1 MRLFWS
7 KGAADYPSPA
17 EGHGTLSGNSVFQF
31 SGGILQYD
39 SLLSIEKP
47 ARYMGGE
54 IGSVAKET
62 VDVRFVLAFP
72 DVYEVGMS
80 HLGLQILYAILN
92 SVEWIGAERV
102 YAPWPDRED
111 AMRASGEVLATLET
125 GTPLAGTD
133 ILGFTLQYEL
143 SCTNILNMLEL
154 SGIPLLAADR
164 GEEYPLILGGG
175 PCAGNPEPLAD
186 FFDIFLFGD
195 GEDAILEIAEIC
207 RDWKKAAGSKAE
219 LLDRLSTV
227 EGVYVPSLFSIT
239 YDQEGRISDIVSL
252 KPGYEKV
259 KRRIAADLEELPY
272 PTRPVV
278 PFLKTVHDRVSME
291 IARGCTR
298 GCRFCQAGYLYRPVR
313 ERSPEKVMETIKAV
327 LKNTGYDEISLLS
340 LSSAD
345 YGCISDLLKN
355 LMTTFEA
362 ERVAVSLPSLRVGS
376 LTRDLIDEIVK
387 VRKTGFTLA
396 PEAGTERL
404 RRVINK
410 GITEEDLV
418 VNSRNAFEAGWR
430 VIKLYFMIGLPTE
443 TREDV
448 LGIAE
453 MAAQVKRAGKGTG
466 HGGDVTVSVGSF
478 VPKPHTPF
486 QWEPQIGC
494 AEITE
499 KQRFLRGELKK
510 RKLAFKWHDAS
521 LSFLEGVFARGD
533 RRLARVLLEAR
544 KLGCRFDGWG
554 EHHDFQK
561 WQQAFETAGI
571 DPEFYLRRREVTEV
585 LPWARLDCG
594 VSDDFLLEEV
604 RKSHEEILTGDC
616 RDGCCT
622 ECGVCDFSEIRMRL
636 HQPVVLDPSDKS
648 GDRQLNVVETEK
660 PAALQETGASG
671 EGAEVARIRLR
682 FSKTGAMSL
691 LSHLELLHL
700 FTRAV
705 RRAGIPIRYS
715 LGFHPHPKFSFATAL
730 SVGVES
736 WAEYFDMEI
745 SAGLDAQSV
754 RDSLN
759 ASLPEGLRILEA
771 AEIPLR
777 SESLSV
783 LIEAVRYRV
792 FLPAGFVPH
801 LPEKAEDFLRL
812 ETFMHRRV
820 KKGKT
825 FEIDLRQEL
834 SELSATDDM
843 LEMVVKRGK
852 PLEFASAITG
862 IPEDELRPSR
872 IEKREVCFREV
883 S

>member
-1 MRLFWS
+1 M
-7 KGAADYPSPA
+7 
-17 EGHGTLSGNSVFQF
+17 GNEF
-31 SGGILQYD
+31 G
-39 SLLSIEKP
+39 SI
-47 ARYMGGE
+47 
-54 IGSVAKET
+54 AKKS

-111 AMRASGEVLATLET
+111 AMRASGEVLSTLET
-125 GTPLAGTD
+125 TTPLASAD

-154 SGIPLLAADR
+154 SGIPLLSSERSEDF
-164 GEEYPLILGGG
+164 PLILGGG
-175 PCAGNPEPLAD
+175 PCASNPEPLAD

-195 GEDAILEIAEIC
+195 GEEAILEIAETY
-207 RDWKKAAGSKAE
+207 RNWKKEKGVKAD
-219 LLDRLSTV
+219 LLQRLSGI
-227 EGVYVPSLFSIT
+227 EGVYVPSFFSVS
-239 YDQEGRISDIVSL
+239 YHRDGRISEIAPL

-259 KRRIAADLEELPY
+259 KRRIAADLEQLPY

-278 PFLKTVHDRVSME
+278 PFLKAVHDRVSME

-376 LTRDLIDEIVK
+376 LTRELIDEIVK

-410 GITEEDLV
+410 GITEEDLIL
-418 VNSRNAFEAGWR
+418 NSRNAFEAGWR

-443 TREDV
+443 TQEDII
-448 LGIAE
+448 GIAE
-453 MAAQVKRAGKGTG
+453 MSAQVKRAGKGTG

-486 QWEPQIGC
+486 QWEPQIGIR
-494 AEITE
+494 EIGE

-571 DPEFYLRRREVTEV
+571 DPEFYLRRREYSEV

-594 VSDDFLLEEV
+594 VSDDFLLGEV
-604 RKSHEEILTGDC
+604 KKSREEILTGDC

-636 HQPVVLDPSDKS
+636 HKPRPVGSSGLS
-648 GDRQLNVVETEK
+648 GDRQERMAETDS
-660 PAALQETGASG
+660 PASLRETGTGS
-671 EGAEVARIRLR
+671 EGADVSRMRLR

-705 RRAGIPIRYS
+705 RRADIPIRYS

-745 SAGLDAQSV
+745 AAGLDSQSV
-754 RDSLN
+754 RNALN
-759 ASLPEGLRILEA
+759 ASLPEGIRILEA
-771 AEIPLR
+771 CEIPLR

-783 LIEAVRYRV
+783 LIEAVLYRV
-792 FLPAGFVPH
+792 ILPADLILH
-801 LPEKAEDFLRL
+801 LSEKVEDFLRL

-825 FEIDLRQEL
+825 VEIDLRQEL
-834 SELSATDDM
+834 VELSATVDA
-843 LEMVVKRGK
+843 LEMVVRRGK

-862 IPEDELRPSR
+862 IPEDELRSSR
-872 IEKREVCFREV
+872 IEKREVYFRQD

>member
-1 MRLFWS
+1 
-7 KGAADYPSPA
+7 
-17 EGHGTLSGNSVFQF
+17 
-31 SGGILQYD
+31 
-39 SLLSIEKP
+39 
-47 ARYMGGE
+47 
-54 IGSVAKET
+54 
-62 VDVRFVLAFP
+62 
-72 DVYEVGMS
+72 MS

-102 YAPWPDRED
+102 YAPWADRED
-111 AMRASGEVLATLET
+111 AMRESGELLSTLET
-125 GTPLAGTD
+125 GTPLAEAD
-133 ILGFTLQYEL
+133 ILGFTLQYEM

-154 SGIPLLAADR
+154 SGIPLLAAER
-164 GEEYPLILGGG
+164 GEEFPLVLGGG

-195 GEDAILEIAEIC
+195 GEDAILEIAEMY
-207 RDWKKAAGSKAE
+207 RDWKKEGGSKKG
-219 LLDRLSTV
+219 LLERLSTV
-227 EGVYVPSLFSIT
+227 EGVYVPSFFSVS
-239 YDQEGRISDIVSL
+239 YQQDGRISEITAL

-259 KRRIAADLEELPY
+259 KRRIAPDLEQLPY
-272 PTRPVV
+272 PTSPVV

-313 ERSPEKVMETIKAV
+313 ERSPEKILETIKAV

-376 LTRDLIDEIVK
+376 LTRELIDEIVK

-404 RRVINK
+404 RKVINK

-418 VNSRNAFEAGWR
+418 LNSRNAFEAGWR

-443 TREDV
+443 TMDDV

-453 MAAQVKRAGKGTG
+453 MSAQVKRAGKGTG

-486 QWEPQIGC
+486 QWEPQISC
-494 AEITE
+494 REIEE
-499 KQRFLRGELKK
+499 KQRFLRGELRK

-521 LSFLEGVFARGD
+521 LTFLEGVFARGD

-554 EHHDFQK
+554 EHHDIKK
-561 WQQAFETAGI
+561 WQQAFETAEV
-571 DPEFYLRRREVTEV
+571 DPEFYLRRREYDEI
-585 LPWARLDCG
+585 LPWDRLDCG
-594 VSDDFLLEEV
+594 VSTDYLLEELK
-604 RKSHEEILTGDC
+604 KSREETLTGDC

-622 ECGVCDFSEIRMRL
+622 ECGVCDFTEIRMRL
-636 HQPVVLDPSDKS
+636 NQPTATEPSGTV
-648 GDRQLNVVETEK
+648 GDRPGPLAVADKVAAPTETVTNAET
-660 PAALQETGASG
+660 AAVT
-671 EGAEVARIRLR
+671 RIRLR
-682 FSKTGAMSL
+682 FTKTGAMSL

-705 RRAGIPIRYS
+705 RRAAIPIRYS

-745 SAGLDAQSV
+745 DAGLDARHVQEA
-754 RDSLN
+754 LN
-759 ASLPEGLRILEA
+759 ASLPEGVRILEA
-771 AEIPLR
+771 SEIPLR

-783 LIEAVRYRV
+783 LTEAVRYRV
-792 FLPAGFVPH
+792 FLPEGLVPD
-801 LPEKAEDFLRL
+801 LPQKAKDFLIL
-812 ETFMHRRV
+812 ENFPHRRI
-820 KKGKT
+820 KKGKASE
-825 FEIDLRQEL
+825 FDLRQEL
-834 SELSATDDM
+834 VELSATADA
-843 LEMVVKRGK
+843 LEMLVKRGK

-862 IPEDELRPSR
+862 IPEEGLRSSR
-872 IEKREVCFREV
+872 IEKREVCFRSVE
-883 S
+883 

>member
-1 MRLFWS
+1 M
-7 KGAADYPSPA
+7 
-17 EGHGTLSGNSVFQF
+17 
-31 SGGILQYD
+31 
-39 SLLSIEKP
+39 
-47 ARYMGGE
+47 
-54 IGSVAKET
+54 
-62 VDVRFVLAFP
+62 
-72 DVYEVGMS
+72 
-80 HLGLQILYAILN
+80 
-92 SVEWIGAERV
+92 
-102 YAPWPDRED
+102 
-111 AMRASGEVLATLET
+111 
-125 GTPLAGTD
+125 
-133 ILGFTLQYEL
+133 
-143 SCTNILNMLEL
+143 
-154 SGIPLLAADR
+154 
-164 GEEYPLILGGG
+164 
-175 PCAGNPEPLAD
+175 
-186 FFDIFLFGD
+186 
-195 GEDAILEIAEIC
+195 
-207 RDWKKAAGSKAE
+207 
-219 LLDRLSTV
+219 
-227 EGVYVPSLFSIT
+227 
-239 YDQEGRISDIVSL
+239 
-252 KPGYEKV
+252 
-259 KRRIAADLEELPY
+259 
-272 PTRPVV
+272 
-278 PFLKTVHDRVSME
+278 
-291 IARGCTR
+291 
-298 GCRFCQAGYLYRPVR
+298 
-313 ERSPEKVMETIKAV
+313 
-327 LKNTGYDEISLLS
+327 
-340 LSSAD
+340 
-345 YGCISDLLKN
+345 
-355 LMTTFEA
+355 
-362 ERVAVSLPSLRVGS
+362 
-376 LTRDLIDEIVK
+376 
-387 VRKTGFTLA
+387 
-396 PEAGTERL
+396 
-404 RRVINK
+404 
-410 GITEEDLV
+410 
-418 VNSRNAFEAGWR
+418 
-430 VIKLYFMIGLPTE
+430 
-443 TREDV
+443 
-448 LGIAE
+448 
-453 MAAQVKRAGKGTG
+453 
-466 HGGDVTVSVGSF
+466 
-478 VPKPHTPF
+478 
-486 QWEPQIGC
+486 
-494 AEITE
+494 
-499 KQRFLRGELKK
+499 
-510 RKLAFKWHDAS
+510 
-521 LSFLEGVFARGD
+521 
-533 RRLARVLLEAR
+533 
-544 KLGCRFDGWG
+544 
-554 EHHDFQK
+554 
-561 WQQAFETAGI
+561 
-571 DPEFYLRRREVTEV
+571 
-585 LPWARLDCG
+585 PWARLDCG
-594 VSDDFLLEEV
+594 VSNDFLLEEV
-604 RKSHEEILTGDC
+604 KKSHEEILTGDC

-834 SELSATDDM
+834 SELYATDDM

>member
-1 MRLFWS
+1 M
-7 KGAADYPSPA
+7 
-17 EGHGTLSGNSVFQF
+17 VQF
-31 SGGILQYD
+31 SGGHLQYD
-39 SLLSIEKP
+39 SLLSVEKP
-47 ARYMGGE
+47 ARYMGNE
-54 IGSVAKET
+54 FGSIAKKS

-111 AMRASGEVLATLET
+111 AMRASGEVLSTLET
-125 GTPLAGTD
+125 STPLASAD

-154 SGIPLLAADR
+154 SGIPLLSSER
-164 GEEYPLILGGG
+164 GEDFPLILGGG
-175 PCAGNPEPLAD
+175 PCASNPEPLAD

-195 GEDAILEIAEIC
+195 GEEAILEIAETY
-207 RDWKKAAGSKAE
+207 RNWKKEEGVKAD
-219 LLDRLSTV
+219 LLQRLSGI
-227 EGVYVPSLFSIT
+227 EGVYVPSFFSVS
-239 YDQEGRISDIVSL
+239 YHRDGRISEIAPL

-259 KRRIAADLEELPY
+259 KRRIAADLEQLPY

-278 PFLKTVHDRVSME
+278 PFLKAVHDRVSME

-345 YGCISDLLKN
+345 YGCISDLLRN

-376 LTRDLIDEIVK
+376 LTRELIDEIVK

-410 GITEEDLV
+410 GITEEDLIL
-418 VNSRNAFEAGWR
+418 NSRNAFEAGWR

-443 TREDV
+443 TQEDII
-448 LGIAE
+448 GIAE
-453 MAAQVKRAGKGTG
+453 MSAQVKRAGKGTG

-494 AEITE
+494 REIVE

-571 DPEFYLRRREVTEV
+571 DPEFYLRMREYGEV

-594 VSDDFLLEEV
+594 VSEDFLLKEV
-604 RKSHEEILTGDC
+604 KKSREEILTGDC

-636 HQPVVLDPSDKS
+636 HHPHLVDTSTRS
-648 GDRQLNVVETEK
+648 GDRQGAAAETDT
-660 PAALQETGASG
+660 PAVLRENGTNGANADVS
-671 EGAEVARIRLR
+671 RFRLR

-705 RRAGIPIRYS
+705 RRAAIPICYS

-745 SAGLDAQSV
+745 AAGLDSQSV
-754 RDSLN
+754 RDALN
-759 ASLPEGLRILEA
+759 ASLPEGIRILEA
-771 AEIPLR
+771 GEIPLR

-783 LIEAVRYRV
+783 LVEAVCYRV
-792 FLPAGFVPH
+792 ILPADLILH
-801 LPEKAEDFLRL
+801 LPEKVEDFLRL

-825 FEIDLRQEL
+825 VEIDLRQEL
-834 SELSATDDM
+834 VELSATADT
-843 LEMVVKRGK
+843 LEMVVRRGK

-862 IPEDELRPSR
+862 IPEDELRSSR
-872 IEKREVCFREV
+872 IEKREVYFRQD

>member
-1 MRLFWS
+1 M
-7 KGAADYPSPA
+7 
-17 EGHGTLSGNSVFQF
+17 QF
-31 SGGILQYD
+31 D

-47 ARYMGGE
+47 ARYMGSE
-54 IGSVAKET
+54 IGSVAKEL

-92 SVEWIGAERV
+92 KVEGIGAERV
-102 YAPWPDRED
+102 YAPWADRED

-125 GTPLAGTD
+125 GTPLAATD
-133 ILGFTLQYEL
+133 IIGFTLQYEM

-154 SGIPLLAADR
+154 SGIPLLAAER
-164 GEEYPLILGGG
+164 GEKFPLILGGG
-175 PCAGNPEPLAD
+175 PCAGNPEPLAE

-195 GEDAILEIAEIC
+195 GEDAILEIAEIY
-207 RDWKKAAGSKAE
+207 RDWKKAAGNKAALLESLSK
-219 LLDRLSTV
+219 V
-227 EGVYVPSLFSIT
+227 EGVYVPSFFSVS
-239 YDQEGRISDIVSL
+239 YHEDGRISEIASL

-259 KRRIAADLEELPY
+259 KRRIAVDLEQLPY
-272 PTRPVV
+272 PTSPVV

-313 ERSPEKVMETIKAV
+313 ERSPEKVLETIKAV

-340 LSSAD
+340 LSAAD
-345 YGCISDLLKN
+345 YGCISDLLKT
-355 LMTTFEA
+355 LMTTFES

-376 LTRDLIDEIVK
+376 LTRELIDEIVK

-418 VNSRNAFEAGWR
+418 LNSRNAYEAGWR

-443 TREDV
+443 TTEDV

-453 MAAQVKRAGKGTG
+453 MSAQVKRAGKGTG

-486 QWEPQIGC
+486 QWEPQISC
-494 AEITE
+494 REIEE
-499 KQRFLRGELKK
+499 KQRFLRGELRK
-510 RKLAFKWHDAS
+510 RKLAFKWHDAT

-533 RRLARVLLEAR
+533 RRLARVLVEAR

-561 WQQAFETAGI
+561 WQQAFERAGI
-571 DPEFYLRRREVTEV
+571 DPEFYLRRRDPGEI
-585 LPWARLDCG
+585 LPWDRLDCG
-594 VSDDFLLEEV
+594 VSTDFLLEELK
-604 RKSHEEILTGDC
+604 KSHEEILTGDC

-622 ECGVCDFSEIRMRL
+622 ECGVCNFSEVRMRL
-636 HQPVVLDPSDKS
+636 HQPAAVASSGPSDACQGSVAGTEISAVPPEAVDS
-648 GDRQLNVVETEK
+648 GD
-660 PAALQETGASG
+660 PDA
-671 EGAEVARIRLR
+671 VARIRLR
-682 FSKTGAMSL
+682 FTKTGAMSL

-705 RRAGIPIRYS
+705 RRAQIPIRYS

-745 SAGLDAQSV
+745 CAGLDPRSIQE
-754 RDSLN
+754 SLN
-759 ASLPEGLRILEA
+759 AALPEGVRILEA

-783 LIEAVRYRV
+783 LIEAFRYRV
-792 FLPAGFVPH
+792 FLPAGLVAA
-801 LPEKAEDFLRL
+801 LPEKVDDFLRL
-812 ETFMHRRV
+812 ETYAHQRI

-825 FEIDLRQEL
+825 LEIDLRQEL
-834 SELSATDDM
+834 LELSATADV

-852 PLEFASAITG
+852 PLEFAAAITG
-862 IPEDELRPSR
+862 IPEEELRSSR
-872 IEKREVCFREV
+872 IEKREVCFRPA

>member
-1 MRLFWS
+1 M
-7 KGAADYPSPA
+7 
-17 EGHGTLSGNSVFQF
+17 
-31 SGGILQYD
+31 QYD
-39 SLLSIEKP
+39 SLLAIDKP
-47 ARYMGGE
+47 ARYMGSE
-54 IGSVAKET
+54 IGSVAKEA

-92 SVEWIGAERV
+92 KVAWIGAERV
-102 YAPWPDRED
+102 YAPWADRED
-111 AMRASGEVLATLET
+111 AMRASGEVLSTLET
-125 GTPLAGTD
+125 GTSLAKTD
-133 ILGFTLQYEL
+133 IIGFTLQYEM

-154 SGIPLLAADR
+154 SGIPLLAAER
-164 GEEYPLILGGG
+164 GEDFPLILGGG

-195 GEDAILEIAEIC
+195 GEDAILEIAQIYRE
-207 RDWKKAAGSKAE
+207 WKKAAGNKAE
-219 LLDRLSTV
+219 LLERLSTV
-227 EGVYVPSLFSIT
+227 AGVYVPSFFSVS
-239 YDQEGRISDIVSL
+239 YHQDGRISDITAL

-259 KRRIAADLEELPY
+259 QRRIAADLEQLPY
-272 PTRPVV
+272 PTSPVV

-298 GCRFCQAGYLYRPVR
+298 GCRFCQAGYLYRPLR
-313 ERSPEKVMETIKAV
+313 ERSPEKILETIKSV

-340 LSSAD
+340 LSAAD
-345 YGCISDLLKN
+345 YGCISDLLKT
-355 LMTTFEA
+355 LMTTFES

-376 LTRDLIDEIVK
+376 LTRELIDEIVK

-418 VNSRNAFEAGWR
+418 LNSRNAYEAGWR

-443 TREDV
+443 TMDDV

-486 QWEPQIGC
+486 QWEPQISC
-494 AEITE
+494 REIEE
-499 KQRFLRGELKK
+499 KQRFLRGELRK
-510 RKLAFKWHDAS
+510 RKLAFKWHDAT

-533 RRLARVLLEAR
+533 RRLARVLVEAR

-561 WQQAFETAGI
+561 WQQAFELAGI
-571 DPEFYLRRREVTEV
+571 DPNFYLRRREPGEI
-585 LPWARLDCG
+585 LPWARLDSG
-594 VSDDFLLEEV
+594 VSTDFLLEELK
-604 RKSHEEILTGDC
+604 KSREEILTGDC

-636 HQPVVLDPSDKS
+636 HQPSAATSPGLSETHPII
-648 GDRQLNVVETEK
+648 LVETDKTAVSPVAEDS
-660 PAALQETGASG
+660 GASG
-671 EGAEVARIRLR
+671 AVARIRLR
-682 FSKTGAMSL
+682 FTKTGAMSL

-705 RRAGIPIRYS
+705 RRAEIPIRYS
-715 LGFHPHPKFSFATAL
+715 QGFHPHPKFSFATAL

-745 SAGLDAQSV
+745 SAGLDPHSIQ
-754 RDSLN
+754 DSLN
-759 ASLPEGLRILEA
+759 AALPEEIRILEA

-792 FLPAGFVPH
+792 FLPVGLVTDLAGKVD
-801 LPEKAEDFLRL
+801 DFLRL
-812 ETFMHRRV
+812 ENFAHQRV

-825 FEIDLRQEL
+825 VEIDLRQEL
-834 SELSATDDM
+834 LELSATADM
-843 LEMVVKRGK
+843 LEMVVRRGK
-852 PLEFASAITG
+852 PLEFAAAITG
-862 IPEDELRPSR
+862 IAEEELRASR
-872 IEKREVCFREV
+872 IEKREVCFRPAT
-883 S
+883 

>member
-1 MRLFWS
+1 
-7 KGAADYPSPA
+7 
-17 EGHGTLSGNSVFQF
+17 
-31 SGGILQYD
+31 LQYD

-47 ARYMGGE
+47 ARYMGSE
-54 IGSVAKET
+54 IGSVAKEA

-92 SVEWIGAERV
+92 KVEWIGAERV
-102 YAPWPDRED
+102 YAPWADRED
-111 AMRASGEVLATLET
+111 AMRASGEVLTTLET
-125 GTPLAGTD
+125 GTPLAATN
-133 ILGFTLQYEL
+133 IIGFTLQYEM

-154 SGIPLLAADR
+154 SGIPLLAAER
-164 GEEYPLILGGG
+164 GEEFPLILGGG
-175 PCAGNPEPLAD
+175 PCAGNPEPLAE

-195 GEDAILEIAEIC
+195 GEDAILEIAEIY
-207 RDWKKAAGSKAE
+207 RAWKKTAGSKAE
-219 LLDRLSTV
+219 LLERLSTI
-227 EGVYVPSLFSIT
+227 EGVYVPSFFSVSYHEDGCISQIT
-239 YDQEGRISDIVSL
+239 AL

-259 KRRIAADLEELPY
+259 QRRIAADLEELPY
-272 PTRPVV
+272 PTSPVV

-313 ERSPEKVMETIKAV
+313 ERSPEKVLETIKAV

-340 LSSAD
+340 LSAAD
-345 YGCISDLLKN
+345 YGCISDLLKT
-355 LMTTFEA
+355 LMTTFES

-376 LTRDLIDEIVK
+376 LTRELIDEIVK

-418 VNSRNAFEAGWR
+418 LNSRNAYEAGWR

-443 TREDV
+443 IMDDV

-453 MAAQVKRAGKGTG
+453 MSAQVKRAGKGTG

-486 QWEPQIGC
+486 QWEPQISC
-494 AEITE
+494 REIEE
-499 KQRFLRGELKK
+499 KQRFLRGELRK
-510 RKLAFKWHDAS
+510 RKLAFKWHDAT

-533 RRLARVLLEAR
+533 RRLARVLVEAR

-561 WQQAFETAGI
+561 WQQAFERAGI
-571 DPEFYLRRREVTEV
+571 DPEFYLRRREPGEI

-594 VSDDFLLEEV
+594 VSDDFLLEELK
-604 RKSHEEILTGDC
+604 KSHEEILTGDC

-622 ECGVCDFSEIRMRL
+622 ECGVCDFSEVRMRL
-636 HQPVVLDPSDKS
+636 HQPAAVASSGPSDAREGS
-648 GDRQLNVVETEK
+648 VVETK
-660 PAALQETGASG
+660 NSAVLPETVDSG
-671 EGAEVARIRLR
+671 DPGVVARMRLR
-682 FSKTGAMSL
+682 FTKTGAMSL

-705 RRAGIPIRYS
+705 RRAEIPIRYS

-745 SAGLDAQSV
+745 SAGLDPRSIQE
-754 RDSLN
+754 SLN
-759 ASLPEGLRILEA
+759 AALPEGVRILEA

-783 LIEAVRYRV
+783 LIEAVRYQV
-792 FLPAGFVPH
+792 FLPAGMVAA
-801 LPEKAEDFLRL
+801 LPEKVDNFLRL
-812 ETFMHRRV
+812 ETFAHQRI

-825 FEIDLRQEL
+825 LEIDLRQEL
-834 SELSATDDM
+834 VELSATADV

-852 PLEFASAITG
+852 PLEFAAAITG
-862 IPEDELRPSR
+862 IPEENLRSSR
-872 IEKREVCFREV
+872 IEKREVCFRKD

>member
-1 MRLFWS
+1 M
-7 KGAADYPSPA
+7 
-17 EGHGTLSGNSVFQF
+17 
-31 SGGILQYD
+31 QYD

-47 ARYMGGE
+47 ARYMGSE
-54 IGSVAKET
+54 IGSVAKEA

-92 SVEWIGAERV
+92 KVEWIGAERV
-102 YAPWPDRED
+102 YAPWADRED
-111 AMRASGEVLATLET
+111 AMRASGEVLTTLET
-125 GTPLAGTD
+125 GTPLAATD
-133 ILGFTLQYEL
+133 ILGFTLQYEM

-154 SGIPLLAADR
+154 SGIPPLAADR
-164 GEEYPLILGGG
+164 GEGFPLILGGG
-175 PCAGNPEPLAD
+175 PCAGNPEPLAE

-195 GEDAILEIAEIC
+195 GEDAILEIAEIY
-207 RDWKKAAGSKAE
+207 RDWKKAAGNKVE
-219 LLDRLSTV
+219 LLERLSTI
-227 EGVYVPSLFSIT
+227 EGVYVPSLFSVS
-239 YDQEGRISDIVSL
+239 YYQDGRISDIAAL
-252 KPGYEKV
+252 KPGYERV
-259 KRRIAADLEELPY
+259 KRRIAADLEQLPY
-272 PTRPVV
+272 PTSPVV

-313 ERSPEKVMETIKAV
+313 ERSPEKVLETIKAV

-340 LSSAD
+340 LSAAD

-355 LMTTFEA
+355 LMTTFES

-376 LTRDLIDEIVK
+376 LTRELIDEIVK

-418 VNSRNAFEAGWR
+418 LNSRNAYEAGWR

-443 TREDV
+443 TMDDV

-486 QWEPQIGC
+486 QWEPQISC
-494 AEITE
+494 REIEE
-499 KQRFLRGELKK
+499 KQRFLRGELRK
-510 RKLAFKWHDAS
+510 RKLAFKWHDATLS
-521 LSFLEGVFARGD
+521 LLEGVFARGD

-561 WQQAFETAGI
+561 WQQAFERAGI
-571 DPEFYLRRREVTEV
+571 DPEFYLRRREPREI

-594 VSDDFLLEEV
+594 VSNDFLLEELK
-604 RKSHEEILTGDC
+604 KSHEEILTGDC

-636 HQPVVLDPSDKS
+636 HQPAA
-648 GDRQLNVVETEK
+648 GDSIGPADARQVRVEETEK
-660 PAALQETGASG
+660 SSVPPEPADSG
-671 EGAEVARIRLR
+671 DSGSAVRMRLR
-682 FSKTGAMSL
+682 FTKTGAMSL

-705 RRAGIPIRYS
+705 RRAQVPIRYS

-745 SAGLDAQSV
+745 SAGLDPRNIQE
-754 RDSLN
+754 SLN
-759 ASLPEGLRILEA
+759 AALPEGIRILEA

-792 FLPAGFVPH
+792 FLPAGLVED
-801 LPEKAEDFLRL
+801 LQVKVDDFLRL
-812 ETFMHRRV
+812 ETFPHQRS
-820 KKGKT
+820 KKGKIV
-825 FEIDLRQEL
+825 EIDLRQEL
-834 SELSATDDM
+834 LELSATADV
-843 LEMVVKRGK
+843 LEMVTKRGK
-852 PLEFASAITG
+852 PLEFAAAITG
-862 IPEDELRPSR
+862 ISEEELRSSR
-872 IEKREVCFREV
+872 IEKREVCFRPA

>member
-1 MRLFWS
+1 
-7 KGAADYPSPA
+7 
-17 EGHGTLSGNSVFQF
+17 
-31 SGGILQYD
+31 LQYD
-39 SLLSIEKP
+39 SLLSVEKP
-47 ARYMGGE
+47 ARYMGNE
-54 IGSVAKET
+54 IGSIAKDS

-111 AMRASGEVLATLET
+111 AMRASGEVLSTLET
-125 GTPLAGTD
+125 GTPLASAD

-154 SGIPLLAADR
+154 SEIPLLAAER
-164 GEEYPLILGGG
+164 GEEFPLILGGG
-175 PCAGNPEPLAD
+175 PCASNPEPLAD

-195 GEDAILEIAEIC
+195 GEEAILEIAEIY
-207 RDWKKAAGSKAE
+207 RDWKNEHGAKAD
-219 LLDRLSTV
+219 LLQRLSGI
-227 EGVYVPSLFSIT
+227 EGVYVPSFFSVS
-239 YDQEGRISDIVSL
+239 YHRDGRISDIAPL
-252 KPGYEKV
+252 KPGYRKV
-259 KRRIAADLEELPY
+259 KRRIAADLEQLPY

-278 PFLKTVHDRVSME
+278 PFLKAVHDRVSME

-362 ERVAVSLPSLRVGS
+362 DRVAVSLPSLRVGS
-376 LTRDLIDEIVK
+376 LTRELIDEIVK

-410 GITEEDLV
+410 GITEEDLIL
-418 VNSRNAFEAGWR
+418 NSRNAFEAGWR

-443 TREDV
+443 TQDDV
-448 LGIAE
+448 IGIAE
-453 MAAQVKRAGKGTG
+453 MSAQVKRAGKGTG

-486 QWEPQIGC
+486 QWEPQIGIG
-494 AEITE
+494 EIGE

-533 RRLARVLLEAR
+533 RRLAQVLLEAR

-561 WQQAFETAGI
+561 WRQAFETAAI
-571 DPEFYLRRREVTEV
+571 DPEFYLRRREYSEI

-604 RKSHEEILTGDC
+604 RKSREEIPTGDC

-636 HQPVVLDPSDKS
+636 HHPHLVDTSGRS
-648 GDRQLNVVETEK
+648 GDRQGDSAETEK
-660 PAALQETGASG
+660 PAALQEAGTGGAS
-671 EGAEVARIRLR
+671 ADVSRFRLR

-705 RRAGIPIRYS
+705 RRAAIPICYS

-745 SAGLDAQSV
+745 AAGLDSQSV
-754 RDSLN
+754 LDSLN
-759 ASLPEGLRILEA
+759 AALPEGIRILEVC
-771 AEIPLR
+771 EIPLR

-792 FLPAGFVPH
+792 ILPADLIPH
-801 LPEKAEDFLRL
+801 LSEKVEDFLRL

-820 KKGKT
+820 KKGKAV
-825 FEIDLRQEL
+825 EIDLRQEL
-834 SELSATDDM
+834 VELQAAADA
-843 LEMVVKRGK
+843 LEMVVRRGK

-862 IPEDELRPSR
+862 VPEEELRSSR
-872 IEKREVCFREV
+872 IEKREVCFRQD

>member
-1 MRLFWS
+1 L
-7 KGAADYPSPA
+7 
-17 EGHGTLSGNSVFQF
+17 L
-31 SGGILQYD
+31 YD

-54 IGSVAKET
+54 IGSVAKES

-111 AMRASGEVLATLET
+111 GMRASGEVLSTLET
-125 GTPLAGTD
+125 STPLARAD

-154 SGIPLLAADR
+154 SGIPLLAAER
-164 GEEYPLILGGG
+164 GEEFPLILGGG
-175 PCAGNPEPLAD
+175 PCVGNPEPLAD

-195 GEDAILEIAEIC
+195 GEEAILEIAEIY
-207 RDWKKAAGSKAE
+207 RNWKKEHGSKAD
-219 LLDRLSTV
+219 LLHRLSGI
-227 EGVYVPSLFSIT
+227 EGVYVPSFFSVS
-239 YDQEGRISDIVSL
+239 YYQDGRISDIASL
-252 KPGYEKV
+252 KPGYQKV
-259 KRRIAADLEELPY
+259 KRRIAADLEQLPY

-278 PFLKTVHDRVSME
+278 PFLKAVHDRVSME

-376 LTRDLIDEIVK
+376 LTRELIDEIVK

-404 RRVINK
+404 RRIINK

-418 VNSRNAFEAGWR
+418 LNSRNAFEAGWR
-430 VIKLYFMIGLPTE
+430 AIKLYFMIGLPTE
-443 TREDV
+443 TWEDV

-453 MAAQVKRAGKGTG
+453 MSAHVKRAGKGTG

-486 QWEPQIGC
+486 QWEPQIGIG
-494 AEITE
+494 EIGE

-510 RKLAFKWHDAS
+510 RKLAFKWHDAN

-533 RRLARVLLEAR
+533 RRLAQVLIEAR

-561 WQQAFETAGI
+561 WQQAFEIAGI
-571 DPEFYLRRREVTEV
+571 DPEFYLRGREYSEV

-594 VSDDFLLEEV
+594 VTDDFLLEEV
-604 RKSHEEILTGDC
+604 KKSREEILTGDC
-616 RDGCCT
+616 RDGVCT
-622 ECGVCDFSEIRMRL
+622 GCGVCDSPQIRMRL
-636 HQPVVLDPSDKS
+636 HKPVPVDSSGLS
-648 GDRQLNVVETEK
+648 GDRQERVSETDI
-660 PAALQETGASG
+660 PAGLRETGLRG
-671 EGAEVARIRLR
+671 EGADVSRIRLR

-705 RRAGIPIRYS
+705 RRATIPIRYS

-745 SAGLDAQSV
+745 VAGLDAESV
-754 RDSLN
+754 RNSLN
-759 ASLPEGLRILEA
+759 ESLPEGIRILDA
-771 AEIPLR
+771 CEIPLR

-792 FLPAGFVPH
+792 ILPAGLIPH
-801 LPEKAEDFLRL
+801 LSEKVEDFLRL
-812 ETFMHRRV
+812 ETFMHRRL

-825 FEIDLRQEL
+825 VEIDLRQEL
-834 SELSATDDM
+834 LELSATADT
-843 LEMVVKRGK
+843 LEMLVKRGK

-862 IPEDELRPSR
+862 LPEDELRPSR
-872 IEKREVCFREV
+872 VEKREVCFRQG

>member
-1 MRLFWS
+1 M
-7 KGAADYPSPA
+7 
-17 EGHGTLSGNSVFQF
+17 
-31 SGGILQYD
+31 QYD

-47 ARYMGGE
+47 ARYMGSE
-54 IGSVAKET
+54 IGSVAKEA
-62 VDVRFVLAFP
+62 VDLRFVLAFP

-92 SVEWIGAERV
+92 KVEWIGAERV
-102 YAPWPDRED
+102 YAPWADRED
-111 AMRASGEVLATLET
+111 AMRDSGDVLTTLET
-125 GTPLAGTD
+125 GTPLAATD
-133 ILGFTLQYEL
+133 ILGFTLQYEM

-154 SGIPLLAADR
+154 SGIPSLAADR
-164 GEEYPLILGGG
+164 GEEFPLLLGGG
-175 PCAGNPEPLAD
+175 PCAGNPEPLAE

-195 GEDAILEIAEIC
+195 GEDAILEIAEIY
-207 RDWKKAAGSKAE
+207 RDWKKATGKKSE
-219 LLDRLSTV
+219 LLERLSKI
-227 EGVYVPSLFSIT
+227 EGVYVPSFFSVS
-239 YDQEGRISDIVSL
+239 YHEDGRISEITAL

-259 KRRIAADLEELPY
+259 KRRIAADLEQLPY
-272 PTRPVV
+272 PTSPVV
-278 PFLKTVHDRVSME
+278 PFLKTVHDRVSLE

-313 ERSPEKVMETIKAV
+313 ERSPEKILETIKAV

-340 LSSAD
+340 LSAAD

-355 LMTTFEA
+355 LMTTFES

-376 LTRDLIDEIVK
+376 LTRELIDEIVK

-418 VNSRNAFEAGWR
+418 LNSRNAYEAGWR

-443 TREDV
+443 TMDDV

-486 QWEPQIGC
+486 QWEPQILC
-494 AEITE
+494 REIEE
-499 KQRFLRGELKK
+499 KQRFLRGELRK
-510 RKLAFKWHDAS
+510 RKLAFKWHDAT

-533 RRLARVLLEAR
+533 RRLSRVLLEAR

-561 WQQAFETAGI
+561 WQQSFERAGI
-571 DPEFYLRRREVTEV
+571 EPEFYLRRREPSEI
-585 LPWARLDCG
+585 LPWDRLDCG
-594 VSDDFLLEEV
+594 VSSEFLLEELK
-604 RKSHEEILTGDC
+604 KSREGILTGDC
-616 RDGCCT
+616 RDGCCA

-636 HQPVVLDPSDKS
+636 HQPAAGGSSGSSGADQVSVDTEISAALPEPDDS
-648 GDRQLNVVETEK
+648 GD
-660 PAALQETGASG
+660 SG
-671 EGAEVARIRLR
+671 TVARVRLR
-682 FSKTGAMSL
+682 FTKTGAMSL

-705 RRAGIPIRYS
+705 RRAQIPIRYS

-736 WAEYFDMEI
+736 WAEYLDMEI
-745 SAGLDAQSV
+745 SSGPDPRSIQE
-754 RDSLN
+754 SLN
-759 ASLPEGLRILEA
+759 AALPEGIRILEA

-792 FLPAGFVPH
+792 FLPAGLVTN
-801 LPEKAEDFLRL
+801 LPVKIDDFLRL
-812 ETFMHRRV
+812 ENFAHQRM

-825 FEIDLRQEL
+825 VEIDLRQEL
-834 SELSATDDM
+834 LELSATADL

-852 PLEFASAITG
+852 PLEFAAAITG
-862 IPEDELRPSR
+862 IPEEELRASR
-872 IEKREVCFREV
+872 IEKRDVCFRQAR
-883 S
+883 